1 MPRCTRGTRWP
12 GSTIPARV
20 ADEDLRPRAESAVAG
35 HYDIEAE
42 IGRGGMAVVYRAT
55 DVRLRRKVALK
66 VLPPDLAY
74 RDEVKRRFL
83 REAEMAARLSH
94 PHIVPIYAVDEAD
107 GLVWIAMGL
116 VEGESLAQRLHREP
130 QPPLEE
136 VRRILREVA
145 DALDYAHREGVV
157 HRDIKPDNILLERAT
172 GRALVTDF
180 GIARAAEGDQRLT
193 ATGIAVGTPAY
204 MSPEQAMGEREV
216 DGRADVYA
224 LGVVGYQMLAGELPF
239 QASNTPTML
248 MKHLSERPRP
258 LAQLRDDLPGTLVA
272 AIERALA
279 KGRGERWPDAA
290 RFRAALADEAALPPA
305 PRRSRA
311 SGVMAAPS
319 AAAEPAEP
327 AAPAAPAA
335 PASTAPPAA
344 PAADAL
350 AALHARTPLPAPAF
364 PPLPRD
370 WMFDPN
376 AREDGKE
383 ALRAWREETRRWRE
397 QVRGKSRLQ
406 RDDLRQ
412 AAIQLNQLQLQQHS
426 PEVRIAAVRRR
437 IGAGAVTIG
446 LLGVVNAIT
455 SPMFPWVLFPAI
467 GIGYG
472 IVRRIAEL
480 WADGIPLRRIW
491 QRPTRPAVRG
501 DEQPLRRLEAKLP
514 APPAATAAEAVLD
527 AVPRDVLEG
536 PHGGAIRDAFAA
548 RAQIRSLLARL
559 PEQDRALLPE
569 IQPTVE
575 ALIERTRTLA
585 VALHALDTDASPD
598 ALVRLETRIAQT
610 EGLPEDTPERARR
623 LELLQRQRATLTDLA
638 VRRITLAQQL
648 EQAVLLLD
656 TMRLDLMKLR
666 SSGVQ
671 ARLDDER
678 DLTSEM
684 RALARDV
691 ERVAEAV
698 DESRGEG
705 PGRG

>member
-1 MPRCTRGTRWP
+1 M
-12 GSTIPARV
+12 
-20 ADEDLRPRAESAVAG
+20 ADEDLLPRAAAAVAD
-35 HYDIEAE
+35 HFHIEAE

-55 DVRLRRKVALK
+55 DLRLRRKVALK

-130 QPPLEE
+130 QPPLDV
-136 VRRILREVA
+136 VRRVLREVA

-157 HRDIKPDNILLERAT
+157 HRDIKPDNILLEHST

-216 DGRADVYA
+216 DGRADIYA
-224 LGVVGYQMLAGELPF
+224 LGVVAYQMLAGELPF

-258 LAQLRDDLPGTLVA
+258 LVQVRDDVPVPVLA
-272 AIERALA
+272 AVERALA
-279 KGRGERWPDAA
+279 KGRAERWPDAA
-290 RFRAALADEAALPPA
+290 RFKAALSEELGEAS

-311 SGVMAAPS
+311 SGVVAVPPAVSPPAESRPVSSAPPRLPTPPPS
-319 AAAEPAEP
+319 APFIAEDPL
-327 AAPAAPAA
+327 
-335 PASTAPPAA
+335 
-344 PAADAL
+344 DAL
-350 AALHARTPLPAPAF
+350 HRNTPLPAPAF
-364 PPLPRD
+364 PSLPRD
-370 WMFDPN
+370 WMFDPST
-376 AREDGKE
+376 REHGKE
-383 ALRAWREETRRWRE
+383 ALRAWREETRRWKE
-397 QVRGKSRLQ
+397 QVKGQSRGSRH
-406 RDDLRQ
+406 DLRR
-412 AAIQLNQLQLQQHS
+412 ASIELNALQLQQHA
-426 PEVRIAAVRRR
+426 PEVRIAQVRRR
-437 IGAGAVTIG
+437 IGSGVVTIG
-446 LLGVVNAIT
+446 VLAVINAIT
-455 SPMFPWVLFPAI
+455 SPMFPWVVFPAI
-467 GIGYG
+467 GIGFG
-472 IVRRIAEL
+472 MVKKVADL

-491 QRPTRPAVRG
+491 QRPVRPAVRG
-501 DEQPLRRLEAKLP
+501 DEQPLRRLEPKLP

-536 PHGGAIRDAFAA
+536 PHGVAIRDAFAA

-559 PEQDRALLPE
+559 PEHERSLLPE

-575 ALIERTRTLA
+575 SLIERTRTLA

-598 ALVRLETRIAQT
+598 ALVRLETRIAQAT
-610 EGLPEDTPERARR
+610 ALPEDAPERARR
-623 LELLQRQRATLTDLA
+623 LELLERQRVTLTDLA
-638 VRRITLAQQL
+638 ERRSVLSQQM

-656 TMRLDLMKLR
+656 TMKLDLMKLR

-671 ARLDDER
+671 SRLADDR
-678 DLTSEM
+678 HLTSEM

-698 DESRGEG
+698 DESRMD
-705 PGRG
+705 RGTAE